1 MEQFNNQFATQNLL
15 QEQQGPFY
23 VVYNKG
29 YGQGKGVANDFKSFP
44 SFEAAQA
51 FADEANNSTSGT
63 FSKFQKYY
71 YVIGSDH
78 EDFEWISQA
87 AHDKAGLDKEIGET
101 LNEVKFT
108 IDDSDLY
115 SAVMDRYMRGAP
127 VQDILIKDEG
137 DYLET
142 DEETFQGI
150 QAIAMDLDKVDAL
163 IRLDGIEETST
174 TSGAGTYLPKATVK
188 KKTDG
193 VKKNK
198 KDVEPKL
205 AAGPADI
212 YMKNKWG
219 WKEAPSIP
227 NRPSK
232 GGFMYEQLFE
242 AFKRNDKLM
251 ITRKGRETGPYRIKG
266 VHTYPNGSQL
276 LSIET
281 PKKNQLYLSIGTDG
295 KAKYSTGEE
304 AYIKPHNENYSR
316 FKKEANETEWPSK
329 IPSRY
334 GEYIFKLINVMPDGA
349 KYDVID
355 AETGKKEPG
364 GKAYRSVETLK
375 NAAADLVK
383 PKGGT
388 QSTQL
393 EENYSRFKKE
403 TKTRTN
409 EQQLHTA
416 MRLAE
421 KKIHEANRILEY
433 TAQLKTEL
441 NETKV
446 NKNTQKLMEKITRG
460 IAEAYGKMKKLK

>member
-108 IDDSDLY
+108 IEDRDLY
-115 SAVMDRYMRGAP
+115 SAVMDRYMRGASI
-127 VQDILIKDEG
+127 QDMLIKDEG
-137 DYLET
+137 DYFET
-142 DEETFQGI
+142 DKETFQGV
-150 QAIAMDLDKVDAL
+150 QAIAMDLDKMDAL
-163 IRLDGIEETST
+163 IRLDGIEEMSAT
-174 TSGAGTYLPKATVK
+174 GAGANFVPGTGEQLATPKAF
-188 KKTDG
+188 KKTDEQ
-193 VKKNK
+193 

-205 AAGPADI
+205 AAGKAKV
-212 YMKNKWG
+212 YMKDKWG

-232 GGFMYEQLFE
+232 GGFMYKQLFE

-304 AYIKPHNENYSR
+304 AYIKPLN
-316 FKKEANETEWPSK
+316 
-329 IPSRY
+329 
-334 GEYIFKLINVMPDGA
+334 
-349 KYDVID
+349 
-355 AETGKKEPG
+355 
-364 GKAYRSVETLK
+364 
-375 NAAADLVK
+375 
-383 PKGGT
+383 
-388 QSTQL
+388 
-393 EENYSRFKKE
+393 ENYSRFKKE

-409 EQQLHTA
+409 EQQLHAA

-433 TAQLKTEL
+433 TAQLRGEL

-460 IAEAYGKMKKLK
+460 IAEAYGKMKKMK

>member
-1 MEQFNNQFATQNLL
+1 MKQFNTQFATQRLL

-29 YGQGKGVANDFKSFP
+29 YGQGKGVANNFKSFP

-51 FADEANNSTSGT
+51 FADEANNSTGGT

-71 YVIGSDH
+71 YVVGSDH

-87 AHDKAGLDKEIGET
+87 AHDKAGLDKEIGEA

-115 SAVMDRYMRGAP
+115 SAVMDRYMRGASI
-127 VQDILIKDEG
+127 QDMLIKDEG
-137 DYLET
+137 DYFET
-142 DEETFQGI
+142 DEETFQGV

-163 IRLDGIEETST
+163 QYYNEPSDYMKYRQDPEYYEKEFQKAGKSDYFQRRGMDETSAT
-174 TSGAGTYLPKATVK
+174 GAGANFVPGTGEQLATPKAF
-188 KKTDG
+188 KKTQEQ
-193 VKKNK
+193 

-205 AAGPADI
+205 AAGKAKV
-212 YMKNKWG
+212 YMKDKWG
-219 WKEAPSIP
+219 WKYAPSIP

-232 GGFMYEQLFE
+232 GGFVY
-242 AFKRNDKLM
+242 K
-251 ITRKGRETGPYRIKG
+251 
-266 VHTYPNGSQL
+266 
-276 LSIET
+276 
-281 PKKNQLYLSIGTDG
+281 QLYEGI
-295 KAKYSTGEE
+295 EE
-304 AYIKPHNENYSR
+304 
-316 FKKEANETEWPSK
+316 EANEAEWPSEV
-329 IPSRY
+329 PSRY
-334 GEYIFKLINVMPDGA
+334 GEYIFKLVNVMPDGA

-364 GKAYRSVETLK
+364 GRAYRSVETLK

-409 EQQLHTA
+409 EQQLHAA

-433 TAQLKTEL
+433 TAQLRGEL

-460 IAEAYGKMKKLK
+460 IAEAYGKMKKMK

>member
-1 MEQFNNQFATQNLL
+1 MKQFNTQFATQRLL

-29 YGQGKGVANDFKSFP
+29 YGQGKGVANNFKSFP

-51 FADEANNSTSGT
+51 FADEANDSTGGT

-71 YVIGSDH
+71 YVVGSDH

-87 AHDKAGLDKEIGET
+87 AHDKAGLDKEIGEA

-115 SAVMDRYMRGAP
+115 SAVMDRYMRGAS
-127 VQDILIKDEG
+127 VQDMLIKDEG

-163 IRLDGIEETST
+163 IRLDGIEEMSAT
-174 TSGAGTYLPKATVK
+174 GAGANFVPGTGEQLATPKAF
-188 KKTDG
+188 KKTDEQ
-193 VKKNK
+193 

-205 AAGPADI
+205 AAGKAKV
-212 YMKNKWG
+212 YAKEKWG

-232 GGFMYEQLFE
+232 GGFVYKQLFE
-242 AFKRNDKLM
+242 A
-251 ITRKGRETGPYRIKG
+251 
-266 VHTYPNGSQL
+266 
-276 LSIET
+276 LS
-281 PKKNQLYLSIGTDG
+281 
-295 KAKYSTGEE
+295 
-304 AYIKPHNENYSR
+304 
-316 FKKEANETEWPSK
+316 KEANETEWPSE

-364 GKAYRSVETLK
+364 GRAYRSVETLK

-409 EQQLHTA
+409 EQQLHAA

-433 TAQLKTEL
+433 TAQLRGEL

-460 IAEAYGKMKKLK
+460 IAEAYGKMKKMK

>member
-1 MEQFNNQFATQNLL
+1 MKQFNTQFATQKLR
-15 QEQQGPFY
+15 
-23 VVYNKG
+23 
-29 YGQGKGVANDFKSFP
+29 
-44 SFEAAQA
+44 
-51 FADEANNSTSGT
+51 
-63 FSKFQKYY
+63 
-71 YVIGSDH
+71 
-78 EDFEWISQA
+78 
-87 AHDKAGLDKEIGET
+87 ET

-115 SAVMDRYMRGAP
+115 SAVMDRYMRGAS
-127 VQDILIKDEG
+127 VQDMLIKDEG

-163 IRLDGIEETST
+163 KYYNEPSDYMKYRQDPEYYEKEFQKAGTSDYFRRRGMDETSVT
-174 TSGAGTYLPKATVK
+174 TSGPGSATMTPGNADFYTTKKKKVK
-188 KKTDG
+188 KEVQDKET
-193 VKKNK
+193 
-198 KDVEPKL
+198 KL

-212 YMKNKWG
+212 YMKKKWG

-232 GGFMYEQLFE
+232 GGFVYKQLFE
-242 AFKRNDKLM
+242 A
-251 ITRKGRETGPYRIKG
+251 
-266 VHTYPNGSQL
+266 
-276 LSIET
+276 LS
-281 PKKNQLYLSIGTDG
+281 
-295 KAKYSTGEE
+295 
-304 AYIKPHNENYSR
+304 
-316 FKKEANETEWPSK
+316 KEANETEWPSE

-364 GKAYRSVETLK
+364 GRAYRSVETLK

-409 EQQLHTA
+409 EQQLHAA

-433 TAQLKTEL
+433 TAQLRTEL